1 MIVGEDV
8 AIAAENKPR
17 AAGGGLHRL
26 AENIPPAWEVV
37 LMETTLFT
45 AAAYTWL
52 SLREAPEAAVLRITG
67 VTEALCP
74 AGAPI
79 PPNAHQT
86 VPAPAAPPSRQRDKA
101 AAAPRIRNLRD
112 LGCF

>member
-1 MIVGEDV
+1 
-8 AIAAENKPR
+8 
-17 AAGGGLHRL
+17 
-26 AENIPPAWEVV
+26 
-37 LMETTLFT
+37 METTLFT

-52 SLREAPEAAVLRITG
+52 SLREAQEAAVLRTTG
-67 VTEALCP
+67 ATGALCP

-86 VPAPAAPPSRQRDKA
+86 VPAPAAPPNRQRDKA

-112 LGCF
+112 LACF